1 MNNKYPKT
9 LRLIH
14 WLMVLLITLQFAVG
28 FFMDDDNLWQ
38 IQTHL
43 ILGISIL
50 AITILRIGIKRA
62 QKDQLPAKP
71 DSLSD
76 KEWGIAKIGHA
87 LIYLMLLITPISG
100 LVGYYTHNHD
110 ILEVHETLIWGLLV
124 LIVGHVAMVPIHKIR
139 HHQNLMT
146 RMT

>member
-1 MNNKYPKT
+1 
-9 LRLIH
+9 
-14 WLMVLLITLQFAVG
+14 
-28 FFMDDDNLWQ
+28 MDDDNLWQ

-50 AITILRIGIKRA
+50 AITILRIGVKRVK
-62 QKDQLPAKP
+62 KDQLPAKP
-71 DSLSD
+71 DNLSD
-76 KEWGIAKIGHA
+76 KEWSIAKIGHA
-87 LIYLMLLITPISG
+87 LIYLMLLITPTSG

-139 HHQNLMT
+139 HHQNLMNRVT
-146 RMT
+146 